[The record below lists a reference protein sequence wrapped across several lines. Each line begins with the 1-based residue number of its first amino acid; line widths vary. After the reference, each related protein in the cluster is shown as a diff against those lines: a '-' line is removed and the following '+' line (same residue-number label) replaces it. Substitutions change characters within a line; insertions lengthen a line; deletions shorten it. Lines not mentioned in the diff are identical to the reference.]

1 MVVDSIQT
9 RLQQDQSQEAFAFF
23 YCNYLE
29 QDRRNA
35 LSVLRSYVR
44 QLAAPKHLGSRIH
57 PRLKELH
64 SDSRKYGEDWT
75 MKQCEEYFVAL
86 LNFYPRTTLLL
97 DALDECGVE
106 DRTSLLN
113 LFQSLETRVAKPV
126 KIFIASRPEGDI
138 RERLLLMRNIE
149 INETNNS
156 EDIMKYITEGFE
168 LHAPWT
174 RLLNRNAALKQRLI
188 DALIEK
194 SHGMFQYVNLQIS
207 DLRTL
212 STETDM
218 ISRLASLPDGLN
230 ETYERIHERI
240 VNGGE
245 YSASITHRALKWVTC
260 AFKPLTSRDLLEVV
274 RVDVEDETV
283 GSGEEVT
290 EEDLLGWCANLLT
303 IDVESYPAVWRP
315 CHFSVVEHLQT
326 MWPRLDAQQ
335 FVAKACLVFLLNT
348 PSSPPI
354 HRYGLEKHRQRP
366 LDLER
371 YISKQGLVHVQA
383 QDLPNHD
390 VRLSRLLKTFLGSPV
405 RGSSRFGN
413 WLRLSE
419 NGSPELLQTP
429 SPIIT
434 MAYYGLYHLL
444 QDWWHR
450 KDSEFSGLLLTERG
464 PKGDNALAYAA
475 YGGSMEIC
483 SLLVERGVP
492 LNPMELGGIWRT
504 PLNAAVEGGH
514 ISIVRLLL
522 NKGADA
528 RHMNTPVVLTAM
540 RSEHPGS
547 WDILEMLV
555 QYGADV
561 EQFDPSNNLI
571 GNTPLQ
577 RAVLNGDSQ
586 KVERL
591 IELGADVNAPL
602 GYLGSPLG
610 LAASVGG
617 VAIIESLLR
626 KGAKVNLLFDR
637 TCHNQNAL
645 DAAIRHNHLGAMEIL
660 IERGADVN
668 FERNGWSPLFRA
680 VTDGW
685 TEGIEC
691 LISRGAEV
699 NMILSGEYGSVLTA
713 AAARRRPEIMEILLQ
728 HGADVNLRVDSSL
741 YETALEAA
749 REWPDIND
757 IEDIAGEACT
767 QLLLR
772 FGAHDI

>member
-1 MVVDSIQT
+1 MVIDSIQT

-29 QDRRNA
+29 QDRRSA

-44 QLAAPKHLGSRIH
+44 QLATPKHLGSRIH

-113 LFQSLETRVAKPV
+113 LFHSLETRVGKPV

-218 ISRLASLPDGLN
+218 ISKLASLPDGLN

-240 VNGGE
+240 LNGGE

-260 AFKPLTSRDLLEVV
+260 AFEPLTSRDLLEVV

-290 EEDLLGWCANLLT
+290 EEDLSGWCANLLT

-326 MWPRLDAQQ
+326 MWPRLDTQQ
-335 FVAKACLVFLLNT
+335 FVAKACLVFLLSM
-348 PSSPPI
+348 PSSPPT
-354 HRYGLEKHRQRP
+354 HRRGLVDP
-366 LDLER
+366 DS
-371 YISKQGLVHVQA
+371 YVSYQGLVHVKA
-383 QDLPNHD
+383 QDLPNPD
-390 VRLSRLLKTFLGSPV
+390 IKLARLLKAFLGSPV
-405 RGSSRFGN
+405 QGSSRFGS
-413 WLRLSE
+413 WLRLNE
-419 NGSPELLQTP
+419 NGSLGLFQTP

-434 MAYYGLYHLL
+434 MTYYGLYNLL
-444 QDWWHR
+444 RDWWHR
-450 KDSEFSGLLLTERG
+450 KDSAFSDLLLTERG

-475 YGGSMEIC
+475 HGGSVEIC
-483 SLLVERGVP
+483 SLLIERGVP
-492 LNPMELGGIWRT
+492 LNPMELGGRWRT
-504 PLNAAVEGGH
+504 PLNAAVESGN
-514 ISIVRLLL
+514 ISIVRLFLD
-522 NKGADA
+522 KGADV
-528 RHMNTPVVLTAM
+528 RHRDTPIVLNAM
-540 RSEHPGS
+540 QSKHPSS

-561 EQFDPSNNLI
+561 EQSDPGSI
-571 GNTPLQ
+571 FHGNTPLQ

-586 KVERL
+586 KVDRL

-602 GYLGSPLG
+602 GYLGSPLA
-610 LAASVGG
+610 LAASERS
-617 VAIIESLLR
+617 VAMLESLLR
-626 KGAKVNLLFDR
+626 KGAKVDLLFDR
-637 TCHNQNAL
+637 KCDYQNAL

-668 FERNGWSPLFRA
+668 FQLNGWNPLLQA
-680 VTDGW
+680 MSGGW

-699 NMILSGEYGSVLTA
+699 NMILSGEYGSVLIA
-713 AAARRRPEIMEILLQ
+713 AVARRRPEVIKLILQ
-728 HGADVNLRVDSSL
+728 HGADVNLRVDTGVFK
-741 YETALEAA
+741 TALEAA
-749 REWPDIND
+749 RGWPDIFAT
-757 IEDIAGEACT
+757 EDIAGEACT